1 MTGTTSGS
9 GRTTFPRRLGHV
21 LGNVFALVYL
31 AACAVLLVWAL
42 VVSAVDTSDESM
54 AGVIPVFA
62 TAPTSLVPLL
72 LLPEGAAWFIVSVV
86 LGALV
91 NAAVIGW
98 CARALRRG
106 RNHFQGRAS

>member
-9 GRTTFPRRLGHV
+9 GRTAFPRRLGH
-21 LGNVFALVYL
+21 LLRDIFALVYL
-31 AACAVLLVWAL
+31 AACAGLLVWAL

-72 LLPEGAAWFIVSVV
+72 TLPEGAAWFIVSVV

-106 RNHFQGRAS
+106 RSRGPVS